1 MWGWSED
8 AIVVECI
15 LTLKNDLLNLE
26 KKKREKKFRV
36 GGEKEEKGFV
46 GKV

>member
-26 KKKREKKFRV
+26 KKREKKFRV
-36 GGEKEEKGFV
+36 GGEKEKEGFV
-46 GKV
+46 WKL